1 MRLPGPRTHR
11 GAMRAAH
18 TARVLA
24 SSDVMVLVYA
34 FGAGAV
40 AVAVLLIGLFGMF
53 EAEDR
58 RALLNVL
65 RHPVR
70 VVLQDDPEPADEGD

>member
-1 MRLPGPRTHR
+1 M
-11 GAMRAAH
+11 
-18 TARVLA
+18 VSELA

-53 EAEDR
+53 EADDR

-70 VVLQDDPEPADEGD
+70 VVLQDDAEPGEEDL

>member
-1 MRLPGPRTHR
+1 M
-11 GAMRAAH
+11 
-18 TARVLA
+18 LA

-40 AVAVLLIGLFGMF
+40 AIIVLLIGLLGMF

-58 RALLNVL
+58 RALLNL
-65 RHPVR
+65 IRHPFR
-70 VVLQDDPEPADEGD
+70 VVFRDEPPEP

>member
-1 MRLPGPRTHR
+1 M
-11 GAMRAAH
+11 
-18 TARVLA
+18 
-24 SSDVMVLVYA
+24 MVLVYA

-40 AVAVLLIGLFGMF
+40 AIGVLLIGLYGMF
-53 EAEDR
+53 EADDR

-70 VVLQDDPEPADEGD
+70 VILDDAEPDGEDD

>member
-1 MRLPGPRTHR
+1 
-11 GAMRAAH
+11 
-18 TARVLA
+18 
-24 SSDVMVLVYA
+24 MVLVYA

-53 EAEDR
+53 EADDR

-65 RHPVR
+65 RHPIR
-70 VVLQDDPEPADEGD
+70 VVLADDPEPADEPE